1 MVEVSFCSVRWH
13 YLCRQR
19 DCHSPWAVLWSLAR
33 LQAVNQKGIL
43 NISAASGCL
52 FSPLVF
58 VLFYFLLSIS
68 SDFQTH
74 REVLRSK
81 PAVISFSTD
90 KIRLIGT
97 GLCFWGKE
105 KTVLEYVH
113 EEEGNGELFWNLSLL
128 AKKGMSNLP
137 GLFTQGY
144 RTAAMQAL
152 SRQRSEGSVSWLV
165 FLSWSLRSAGAFWVD
180 CCCFSGLLSE
190 QSKAQGVSVKV
201 ILAGTDCPKFTRC
214 RVSCPHFFWSQT
226 DLISH
231 IFSWFNFFRGDW
243 LSRAVCLYRCRGVN
257 KRKYLKWRKRNN
269 FIPNSKL
276 LLWIFLL
283 CNNIAF
289 TAKFCLISKVDI
301 TSLFSVVSWG
311 HGNVTSVRPAPGTAV
326 LAAKSF
332 WHQSHKH
339 CPSMGCCLWHSSSG
353 PFYTV
358 EQARH
363 WLHSL
368 LDPCQS

>member
-33 LQAVNQKGIL
+33 LQSVNQKGIL

-90 KIRLIGT
+90 KTRLTGT

-113 EEEGNGELFWNLSLL
+113 EEEGNGELFRNLSLL

-144 RTAAMQAL
+144 RSAAMQAPVQAEVRGL
-152 SRQRSEGSVSWLV
+152 SLLAGFPLLISEISWGIL
-165 FLSWSLRSAGAFWVD
+165 G
-180 CCCFSGLLSE
+180 GLL
-190 QSKAQGVSVKV
+190 
-201 ILAGTDCPKFTRC
+201 L
-214 RVSCPHFFWSQT
+214 FFWSAQWAEQGT
-226 DLISH
+226 RSQCQGNP
-231 IFSWFNFFRGDW
+231 SWRW
-243 LSRAVCLYRCRGVN
+243 L
-257 KRKYLKWRKRNN
+257 
-269 FIPNSKL
+269 P
-276 LLWIFLL
+276 
-283 CNNIAF
+283 
-289 TAKFCLISKVDI
+289 
-301 TSLFSVVSWG
+301 
-311 HGNVTSVRPAPGTAV
+311 
-326 LAAKSF
+326 
-332 WHQSHKH
+332 Q
-339 CPSMGCCLWHSSSG
+339 
-353 PFYTV
+353 
-358 EQARH
+358 
-363 WLHSL
+363 LHSV
-368 LDPCQS
+368 